1 MHILIHQAVFFL
13 SQHVLSRP
21 VVEEWLPELLLRVRC
36 IQQGELLLPL
46 EGIIRAQAV
55 KERLLLLLVAL
66 KV

>member
-21 VVEEWLPELLLRVRC
+21 IVEKWLSKLLLRVSC

-46 EGIIRAQAV
+46 EGIIRAKAV
-55 KERLLLLLVAL
+55 QERLLLLLVAL